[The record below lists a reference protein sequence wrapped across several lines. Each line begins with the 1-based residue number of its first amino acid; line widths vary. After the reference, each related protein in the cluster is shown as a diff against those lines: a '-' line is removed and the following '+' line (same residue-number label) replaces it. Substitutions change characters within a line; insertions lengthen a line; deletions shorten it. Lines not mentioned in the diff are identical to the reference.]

1 MQFSEVLN
9 LFYFEYEYILDDF
22 IELRKEREEAQKD
35 QEKDINDKYDVES
48 MQKNAERRM
57 NQYKTPSTQTLPKM
71 PSLSGFR
78 IPI

>member
-35 QEKDINDKYDVES
+35 QEKDINDKYDVEA

-57 NQYKTPSTQTLPKM
+57 NQYKTPSTPTLPKM
-71 PSLSGFR
+71 PTLSGFR